1 MNWVRTVSAL
11 QTSKQFMKKVKTV
24 QTLLIYTSLNW
35 ENIEL
40 FIFLFKIYKLNLDG
54 SEYKGSVCTICTF
67 LYIVN
72 TLIMDCFLSILMRFN
87 TIGRSMYNGFIMM
100 YCVRVVSPSL
110 LTFYNFL
117 SSFLINDN
125 FIHILAFV

>member
-54 SEYKGSVCTICTF
+54 SEYKGSVCTVRFF
-67 LYIVN
+67 LYIVK
-72 TLIMDCFLSILMRFN
+72 TLIIDCFLSILMRFN

-110 LTFYNFL
+110 LTFNNFS
-117 SSFLINDN
+117 SSF
-125 FIHILAFV
+125 